1 MAVSGTSRPRAVL
14 GVAGGIAAY
23 KLAFV
28 ASRLVQRGVDVRV
41 AMTPS
46 SLAFVGPSTFGG
58 LTNTQPILGSTQVD
72 ADGTVPHI
80 EAARGAGVYC
90 IAPAT
95 AGVLAQLASGAA
107 DDPVAL
113 LATTMQCPIVLCPA
127 MNDAMWGQPSV
138 QQNVA
143 TLQERGFEVLGP
155 VEGHLAEGYDAVG
168 RMVEPDEIV
177 ARLCAHLGIG

>member
-1 MAVSGTSRPRAVL
+1 MAVKAVL
-14 GVAGGIAAY
+14 GVGGGIAAY
-23 KLAFV
+23 KVAFV

-58 LTNTQPILGSTQVD
+58 LTNSQPILSSTQVD

-80 EAARGAGVYC
+80 EAARDAGVYC

-95 AGVLAQLASGAA
+95 AGILAQLASGAA

-113 LATTMQCPIVLCPA
+113 LATTMRCPIVVCPA
-127 MNDAMWGQPSV
+127 MNDAMWQQAAV

-143 TLQERGFEVLGP
+143 LLRQRGIETLGP
-155 VEGHLAEGYDAVG
+155 VEGHLAEGYDAIG
-168 RMVEPDEIV
+168 RMVEPDQIL
-177 ARLCAHLGIG
+177 ARLGAILGLS

>member
-1 MAVSGTSRPRAVL
+1 MSDEQEDKIEKTFIDGLGAKYPMAKIKKSDTQAY
-14 GVAGGIAAY
+14 GIRFY
-23 KLAFV
+23 
-28 ASRLVQRGVDVRV
+28 
-41 AMTPS
+41 PS
-46 SLAFVGPSTFGG
+46 
-58 LTNTQPILGSTQVD
+58 
-72 ADGTVPHI
+72 
-80 EAARGAGVYC
+80 VYC

-143 TLQERGFEVLGP
+143 TLQERGLEVLGP

-177 ARLCAHLGIG
+177 ARLSSLLGVE